1 MYKLLVEEGYSQ
13 RQVADYFG
21 VSEAAVSKAVK
32 RPNLNRHVGM
42 ERAKEVADHGLNVVT
57 ELQGI
62 NRTIREE
69 LQWAMQE
76 ARREGGD
83 RQGSQEVIAEWAS
96 EVRKQLGFQLEILRS
111 LYDFEAAAEFQK
123 EVLDAIGE
131 VSPETQQ
138 TIIQRLIERR
148 ALRSTLVLTHGA

>member
-1 MYKLLVEEGYSQ
+1 
-13 RQVADYFG
+13 
-21 VSEAAVSKAVK
+21 
-32 RPNLNRHVGM
+32 M

-57 ELQGI
+57 QHQGI

-131 VSPETQQ
+131 GSPETRQ
-138 TIIQRLIERR
+138 TIIQRLIER
-148 ALRSTLVLTHGA
+148 